1 MRERG
6 EEEEERDF
14 AERPAMTLLGICRRE
29 LVGVEVVRGRGVS
42 RSVMVVRKLE

>member
-14 AERPAMTLLGICRRE
+14 AERPAMTLLGIG
-29 LVGVEVVRGRGVS
+29 GVEVVVS
-42 RSVMVVRKLE
+42 RSVMVVGVE

>member
-14 AERPAMTLLGICRRE
+14 AERPAMTLLGIGRRE
-29 LVGVEVVRGRGVS
+29 LVGVEVVVS
-42 RSVMVVRKLE
+42 RSVMVVGVE